1 MLKHTQLRLC
11 LPALLY
17 LGAPRSSSMATVRW
31 ADIYDNTDD
40 DGLGPWAAYPG
51 RPRSP
56 SPPPQPPARGTGLR
70 WADIYD
76 GEDDGNLGPWA
87 SYPTSSRSPSPV
99 PEEQMTKKTRR
110 GKRGKKKPWKHAKHA
125 SIFPDL
131 IQEARCERWCN
142 NTLCELLLY
151 THRNR

>member
-40 DGLGPWAAYPG
+40 DGLGPWAAYLG

-56 SPPPQPPARGTGLR
+56 SPPPQPPAREQACAGLISTMVRTTATWARGRTILQDPDRQALFPKTSGTR
-70 WADIYD
+70 
-76 GEDDGNLGPWA
+76 
-87 SYPTSSRSPSPV
+87 
-99 PEEQMTKKTRR
+99 KKKDR
-110 GKRGKKKPWKHAKHA
+110 GKKGKKKPWKHAKHA
-125 SIFPDL
+125 SMFPDL
-131 IQEARCERWCN
+131 VQEAIGGN
-142 NTLCELLLY
+142 PKGLKGNTQAILIM
-151 THRNR
+151 